1 MDLDIYPTGTLLILK
16 KDVQF
21 GPFKY
26 KGEKVMIGRDA
37 YPIWEVGYDNV
48 DPKLKTIIPTIGRA
62 ETGELVLLMYDDFD
76 FYVEEL
82 VSDLPKLFNK
92 INIAA

>member
-16 KDVQF
+16 KDVLV

-26 KGEKVMIGRDA
+26 EGEKVMVGRDA
-37 YPIWEVGYDNV
+37 YPIWQVAYSQSV
-48 DPKLKTIIPTIGRA
+48 DPKLKTIIPTVGRNKDGKLEQLWA
-62 ETGELVLLMYDDFD
+62 DEFD

-92 INIAA
+92 II